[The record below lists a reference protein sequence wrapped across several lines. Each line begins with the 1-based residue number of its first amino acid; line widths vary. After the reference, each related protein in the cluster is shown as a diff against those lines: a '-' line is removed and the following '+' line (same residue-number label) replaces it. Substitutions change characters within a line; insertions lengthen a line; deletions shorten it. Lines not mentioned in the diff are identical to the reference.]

1 MWFKSKQEFVV
12 VGGLNKPI
20 FGRLDAGAKLTI
32 ASHLPGCK
40 AQN

>member
-1 MWFKSKQEFVV
+1 MGFKSKQAVV
-12 VGGLNKPI
+12 IVGGLNKPI

-32 ASHLPGCK
+32 ASHLPVCK